1 MSKTGPVI
9 IIFGV
14 SGSGKTTIGQ
24 KLSAQLDISFQDADD
39 FHPEANIKKMESG
52 MPLTDDDRFPWLQ
65 TLATKVPQWKKN
77 GGIILACS
85 ALRESHRRLLT
96 SQQAADHWILLEGPF
111 ELIEKRLNK
120 RSDHFMNPDLL
131 QSQFDTLEIPDY
143 CMRIDIEQS
152 PDSVA
157 NEIIQKLNLDA

>member
-1 MSKTGPVI
+1 MSETGPVI

-24 KLSAQLDISFQDADD
+24 KLSAQLGLPFQDADD

-52 MPLTDDDRFPWLQ
+52 VPLTDDNRYPWLQ
-65 TLATKVPQWKKN
+65 ALSEKIAQWKKH
-77 GGIILACS
+77 GGVILACS
-85 ALRESHRRLLT
+85 ALKESYRRLLT
-96 SQQAADHWILLEGPF
+96 SEQAADHWILLEGPF
-111 ELIEKRLNK
+111 ELIEQRMKE
-120 RSDHFMNPDLL
+120 RSHHFMDPDLL

-152 PDSVA
+152 PDSVTR
-157 NEIIQKLNLDA
+157 EIIQKINLHE